1 MKKIAKIA
9 LSELELQNLIKES
22 IENILQRG
30 NEDELNEYRTT
41 SNNLKKT
48 PKCLGV
54 FFVKMH
60 AI

>member
-41 SNNLKKT
+41 SNN
-48 PKCLGV
+48 
-54 FFVKMH
+54 
-60 AI
+60 